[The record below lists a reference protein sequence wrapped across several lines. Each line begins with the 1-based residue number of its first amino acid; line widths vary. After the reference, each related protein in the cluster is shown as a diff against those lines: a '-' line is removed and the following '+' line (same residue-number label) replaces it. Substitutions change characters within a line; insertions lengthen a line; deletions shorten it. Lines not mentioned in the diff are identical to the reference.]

1 MDFSVL
7 GVIMPDKKLITP
19 RKLQGFWEL
28 MPNEEI
34 LFEDM
39 LNKIKFVFSQNCFL
53 PLDTPD
59 AEYSEVL
66 LAKSGGDLDKE
77 IYRFEKGSTD
87 MCLRYDLTVP
97 LARFVAMNFNVL
109 EFPFKRFQVGKVYR
123 GERPQKGRFREFYQ
137 CDADI
142 IGVDNLP
149 LTCDAECIKLYEPC
163 LKALNLDCVVEI
175 SNRKILAGYFE
186 SLNNE
191 AEINDLMIIVDKI
204 EKLPREEIVSMFKEK
219 GLNDKEIEN
228 IFKIVM
234 SNGSF
239 EEIYQNVKDVC
250 DNATFMEGLNELKVL
265 SERLKL
271 LNMSDSTYK
280 FNLSIVRG
288 HNYYTGTVFEVY
300 IQGKRSLGA
309 IGGGGRYDN
318 LCGYFID
325 KNVQGVGMSIG
336 ITRLFDIMRTEGMLN
351 TNNSGNTDLG
361 IITFDETFKEGLK
374 LMTSLRENGIKAD
387 CIGENKS
394 FKAKMKEANSRQWP
408 YILILGE
415 NEVATKNYTIK
426 NMETAEQKTMT
437 LNEIVDFLKT
447 K

>member
-1 MDFSVL
+1 
-7 GVIMPDKKLITP
+7 MPDRKLITP
-19 RKLQGFWEL
+19 KKLQGFWEL
-28 MPNEEI
+28 MPTEEI

-39 LNKIKFVFSQNCFL
+39 LNKIKFTFAQNCFL
-53 PLDTPD
+53 PLDTPV
-59 AEYSEVL
+59 AEYSEIL

-77 IYRFEKGSTD
+77 IYRFEKGNTD

-97 LARFVAMNFNVL
+97 LARYVAMNYNVL

-149 LTCDAECIKLYEPC
+149 LTYDAECIKLYEPC
-163 LKALNLDCVVEI
+163 LKALGLDCVVEI

-186 SLNNE
+186 SLKKDV
-191 AEINDLMIIVDKI
+191 EINDLMIVVDKI
-204 EKLPREEIVSMFKEK
+204 EKLPKNEIVAMFEEK

-228 IFKIVM
+228 LYKIVM

-239 EEIYQNVKDVC
+239 EEVYQNVKDIC
-250 DNATFMEGLNELKVL
+250 DNATFMEGLDELKIL
-265 SERLKL
+265 SKRLKL
-271 LNMSDSTYK
+271 FNMDEKAYK

-300 IQGKRSLGA
+300 IREKRSLGA

-325 KNVQGVGMSIG
+325 KNIQGVGMSIG
-336 ITRLFDIMRTEGMLN
+336 ITRLFDIMRTEGMLQKC
-351 TNNSGNTDLG
+351 NNGNTDLG
-361 IITFDETFKEGLK
+361 IITFDETFEDGLK
-374 LMTSLRENGIKAD
+374 LMASLRENGIKAD
-387 CIGENKS
+387 CIGEGKS
-394 FKAKMKEANSRQWP
+394 FKAKMKEANRRQLP
-408 YILILGE
+408 YVLILGE
-415 NEVATKNYTIK
+415 NEIATKKYTVK

-437 LNEIVDFLKT
+437 LSEIVEFLKT